1 MLRSKS
7 NSFILTGYSPFLRV
21 RLLSNIIL
29 TFIVFLFAKYLQG
42 LVCKYGYLLSNMGIL
57 RLKTDGYETK
67 KQPQYPCNYLIFSGE
82 SEIRTRGTLLAHTR
96 FPGVPLQPLEHLSK
110 KIRLPYVVVK
120 SKRRDRDSNPGNLAV
135 QRFSRP
141 PQSTTLPPLQYYKEK
156 SFLQSRAK
164 VQIIFKSTSSL
175 LFFHDLIVLL
185 QHDLPTKLWA

>member
-1 MLRSKS
+1 MQIWL
-7 NSFILTGYSPFLRV
+7 
-21 RLLSNIIL
+21 
-29 TFIVFLFAKYLQG
+29 FIV
-42 LVCKYGYLLSNMGIL
+42 KYGNF
-57 RLKTDGYETK
+57 ETENRRVWNEK
-67 KQPQYPCNYLIFSGE
+67 SSYNVRVTAWFTAERARFELAVHFWRTHAFQACLFNHSSISPQ
-82 SEIRTRGTLLAHTR
+82 
-96 FPGVPLQPLEHLSK
+96 